1 MTADE
6 QGPQA
11 TTPYGQGQPPYGQQY
26 PAPQYGQP
34 PYPAPQYGQPQY
46 PAPQYP
52 APQYPAPQYPAPQYP
67 APQCGQ
73 PPYPQPYGQQPYPT
87 PGWVPPTQTW
97 PHGPGRPGLATAAA
111 VLGFVAG
118 GLTVLVSIGMLVSVL
133 TGDGDAPTAVLIA
146 GLPCAAGLI
155 TGGVWLMQRRSA
167 QLLTWSAVA
176 AAVVLVVALLV
187 GTATED
193 EDTVVGLLMFT
204 LVALVMPVLIA
215 VFSVRRTVADWLAA
229 R

>member
-1 MTADE
+1 MTPDE
-6 QGPQA
+6 QP
-11 TTPYGQGQPPYGQQY
+11 PYGQPPHGQPPYPAAQYGQPPYGQPPYGQQ
-26 PAPQYGQP
+26 
-34 PYPAPQYGQPQY
+34 PYPAP
-46 PAPQYP
+46 
-52 APQYPAPQYPAPQYP
+52 
-67 APQCGQ
+67 
-73 PPYPQPYGQQPYPT
+73 
-87 PGWVPPTQTW
+87 GWVAPTQTW

-176 AAVVLVVALLV
+176 SAVVLVAALLV

-193 EDTVVGLLMFT
+193 EDTVVGLLVFT